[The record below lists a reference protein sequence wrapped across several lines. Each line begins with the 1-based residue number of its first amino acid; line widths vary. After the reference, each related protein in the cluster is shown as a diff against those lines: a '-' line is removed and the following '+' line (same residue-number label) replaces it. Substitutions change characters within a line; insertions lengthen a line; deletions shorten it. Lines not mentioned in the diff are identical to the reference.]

1 MYRKTE
7 SFLKKHTLS
16 FSDTYSLNSYVPK
29 GNKVIRT
36 KLIKYLYQVI
46 FVLLSVTKTNLLT

>member
-16 FSDTYSLNSYVPK
+16 FSDTYSLNSYIENQWLSDCAIFPLDK
-29 GNKVIRT
+29 F
-36 KLIKYLYQVI
+36 LKYNSFHICNYI
-46 FVLLSVTKTNLLT
+46 F